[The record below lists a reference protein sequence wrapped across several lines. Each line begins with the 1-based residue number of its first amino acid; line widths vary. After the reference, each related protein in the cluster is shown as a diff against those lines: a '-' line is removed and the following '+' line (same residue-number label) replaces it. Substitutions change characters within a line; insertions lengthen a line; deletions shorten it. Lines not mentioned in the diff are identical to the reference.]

1 MHMRITLRTIPL
13 AATLLALPLFSSGA
27 QSPEPAKARL
37 QTAAAPTAS
46 VAARTPEETMAWFAN
61 EFTRLAWATTTDH
74 TENGI
79 AIRTYHRVRGVKLEG
94 CTLTFASSIDTDSAN
109 VRGYKFAA
117 YTIPLKDVNVAGV
130 AITRADAGSSQWV
143 RTEPASNVRLVAAKD
158 GAFTYSTPDYQSEN
172 FVAPGVLRHDVR
184 TASITVGDE
193 TEARRIAKA
202 LTDAA
207 RLCGAKAG

>member
-13 AATLLALPLFSSGA
+13 AATLLALPLFSTGA
-27 QSPEPAKARL
+27 QSPETAQARL
-37 QTAAAPTAS
+37 HTATAPTAS
-46 VAARTPEETMAWFAN
+46 TVRTSEETMAWFAN
-61 EFTRLAWATTTDH
+61 EFPRLAWATTTDH

-94 CTLTFASSIDTDSAN
+94 CTLSFASSVDTDSAN
-109 VRGYKFAA
+109 VRGYKFSA

-130 AITRADAGSSQWV
+130 AITRANAESSQWV

-172 FVAPGVLRHDVR
+172 FVTPGVLRHGVR

-193 TEARRIAKA
+193 AEARRIAQA

>member
-13 AATLLALPLFSSGA
+13 AATLIALPLFSTGA
-27 QSPEPAKARL
+27 QTPEPAKQPLKA
-37 QTAAAPTAS
+37 AAAPTR
-46 VAARTPEETMAWFAN
+46 AAVRTPEETMAWFAN
-61 EFTRLAWATTTDH
+61 EFPRLAWATTTDH
-74 TENGI
+74 TQNGI

-130 AITRADAGSSQWV
+130 AITRADAESSEWV
-143 RTEPASNVRLVAAKD
+143 RTEPASNVRLVAAKN

-172 FVAPGVLRHDVR
+172 FVTPGVVRHEVR

-193 TEARRIAKA
+193 AEARRIATA

>member
-1 MHMRITLRTIPL
+1 MHMRITLRTIPF
-13 AATLLALPLFSSGA
+13 AATLLALPLFSTGA
-27 QSPEPAKARL
+27 QTPERANQSLTPAAVPAAR
-37 QTAAAPTAS
+37 T
-46 VAARTPEETMAWFAN
+46 VGRTPEETMAWFAN
-61 EFTRLAWATTTDH
+61 EFPRLAWATTTDH

-94 CTLTFASSIDTDSAN
+94 CTLTFASSVDTDSAN

-158 GAFTYSTPDYQSEN
+158 AAFTYSTPDYQSEN
-172 FVAPGVLRHDVR
+172 FVTPGVVRHEVR

-193 TEARRIAKA
+193 TEARRIASA

>member
-13 AATLLALPLFSSGA
+13 AATLLALPLFGAGA
-27 QSPEPAKARL
+27 QAPVLANQPARV
-37 QTAAAPTAS
+37 AAAPAAGAAS
-46 VAARTPEETMAWFAN
+46 GTPEETMAWFAN
-61 EFTRLAWATTTDH
+61 EFPRLAWATTTDH
-74 TENGI
+74 TANGI

-94 CTLTFASSIDTDSAN
+94 CTLTFASSVDTDSAN
-109 VRGYKFAA
+109 VRGYTFSA

-130 AITRADAGSSQWV
+130 AIVRAGAGSGDMV
-143 RTEPASNVRLVAAKD
+143 RTEAASNVRLVATKNA
-158 GAFTYSTPDYQSEN
+158 AFTHSTPDYHSEN
-172 FVAPGVLRHDVR
+172 FVAPGVVRHEVR
-184 TASITVGDE
+184 SASITVGDA

>member
-1 MHMRITLRTIPL
+1 MHMRITLRTIPF
-13 AATLLALPLFSSGA
+13 AAMLVALPLFSTGA
-27 QSPEPAKARL
+27 QAPELANQRVRGAAT
-37 QTAAAPTAS
+37 TA
-46 VAARTPEETMAWFAN
+46 TPEETMAWFAN
-61 EFTRLAWATTTDH
+61 EFPRLAWATTTDH

-109 VRGYKFAA
+109 VRGYKFSA

-130 AITRADAGSSQWV
+130 AITRADAGSSQYV
-143 RTEPASNVRLVAAKD
+143 RTEPASNVRLVAAKN
-158 GAFTYSTPDYQSEN
+158 GAFTYTTPDYQSEN
-172 FVAPGVLRHDVR
+172 FVTPGVVRHEVG

-193 TEARRIAKA
+193 AEARRIAKA